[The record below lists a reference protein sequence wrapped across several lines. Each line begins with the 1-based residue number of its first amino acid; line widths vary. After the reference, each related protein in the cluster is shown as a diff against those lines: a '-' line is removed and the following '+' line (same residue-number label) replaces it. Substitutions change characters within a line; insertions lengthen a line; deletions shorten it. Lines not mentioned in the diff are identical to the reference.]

1 MRSFEHGY
9 LYDTPVSHAL
19 LRTMRALGE
28 YRGRQ
33 TLYTRQFPEILETLR
48 RAAVVQSV
56 ESSSRIEGV
65 VVAAGRIDPLV
76 LGRSKPRDRS
86 EQEVA
91 GYRDVLAEIHTR
103 GPKLKLGG
111 ELIRNWHRTLY
122 GYTSERGGAWKRKD
136 NAILEQQPGGGYAI
150 RFKPVS
156 ALATPKFMQRLIEQF
171 EREQAQERTDPLLL
185 IAAFV
190 LDFECIHPFTDGNGR
205 IGRLLSLLLLYRAGY
220 EVGRYVSLERVIEQS
235 KETYYEALHRS
246 SQGWHE
252 GRHDLR
258 PWLDYFLGTLIAACK
273 EFEDR
278 VGAISSARGAKREL
292 VRGAVAR
299 LPARFTIGDL
309 ARACGGI
316 SRRTLVRAL
325 QDLRA
330 EGGVRCLGRGP
341 DAEWERTG
349 R

>member
-1 MRSFEHGY
+1 MKSFEHGY

-33 TLYTRQFPEILETLR
+33 ALYTHQFPEILETLR

-65 VVAAGRIDPLV
+65 VVAPGRIDPLV

-111 ELIRNWHRTLY
+111 ELIRNWHRTL
-122 GYTSERGGAWKRKD
+122 
-136 NAILEQQPGGGYAI
+136 
-150 RFKPVS
+150 
-156 ALATPKFMQRLIEQF
+156 
-171 EREQAQERTDPLLL
+171 
-185 IAAFV
+185 
-190 LDFECIHPFTDGNGR
+190 
-205 IGRLLSLLLLYRAGY
+205 
-220 EVGRYVSLERVIEQS
+220 
-235 KETYYEALHRS
+235 
-246 SQGWHE
+246 
-252 GRHDLR
+252 
-258 PWLDYFLGTLIAACK
+258 IAACK
-273 EFEDR
+273 EFEER
-278 VGAISSARGAKREL
+278 VGTISSARGAKREL